1 MNVNTQRASA
11 ALALLRDESAA
22 LAGAAWR
29 GLLPRRLSGRIAA
42 VFLVLLLILQL
53 LSLSSLR
60 TLIKANAEAQMQRE
74 LDVAARIWTSELNGR
89 INSVALGSSLLARD
103 AGFVQAAGMRDAPTI
118 ESALESLAGRID
130 AGLSA
135 AVDTQGA
142 LLAVHPAD
150 DAAARRSLQQVVKDM
165 HPQHPQRPQQLRSA
179 VTLLGVQPYLVVS
192 SPLPRQIGGHV
203 LMGFALDRAL
213 LDNVHHKSSAHVAL
227 LSTQTDGSIVVVGS
241 TLPAVQHAALSGGS
255 AQGQR
260 VVLDGETMV
269 VRRVRLTDQA
279 SAHVLLLG
287 SIDEAMKPYLALQR
301 DLLWIT
307 LAGLALFA
315 LAGKYVARRVTTPL
329 RSLVRASER
338 LGRGDYE
345 LGLQHVEREDEVGE
359 LARAFDH
366 MRVNI
371 AGHQKEIRQL
381 AYWDRLT
388 GLPNRAQFRA
398 ALQQAV
404 ESGQAGAVAMLDLD
418 RFKHV
423 NDVMGFAFGD
433 LLLKAVGERLA
444 AQVLRPGDMVARL
457 SGDEFALLL
466 PCSDSAQALVVAQRM
481 ASALALPLTLQ
492 EQTVDLSAGI
502 GIACWPLHGID
513 ADVLLSRAEVAMYAA
528 KRKLAVALLYDP
540 AIDSGSAETLSLLS
554 ELRRAIEHNELRLFL
569 QPKMALHDGAMVGAE
584 ALVRWMHP
592 QRGMVPPME
601 FIPFAEQTGFVRQL
615 TLWMLEATASR
626 WHGLSALGLQRVSV
640 NLSTRDLMDPDLP
653 ERIAAILRRHAVPAT
668 AICLEITESA
678 IMDEPQR
685 AEATL
690 NVLAAA
696 GHRLSID
703 DFGTGYSSLAYLK
716 RLPVHE
722 LKIDKSFVMNMEH
735 DVADAK
741 IVRSTIDLA
750 HNMGLEVV
758 AEGVENQAAWDALA
772 LLGCDEAQGYHM
784 AKPMAATEMAAFA
797 ARWKTRA
804 LAQTPATAISLP
816 KVGQLARPTEPC
828 AS

>member
-1 MNVNTQRASA
+1 MTTHRASG
-11 ALALLRDESAA
+11 ALALLRREGGA
-22 LAGAAWR
+22 LLGM
-29 GLLPRRLSGRIAA
+29 LLQRLQPRRLSSRIAA
-42 VFLVLLLILQL
+42 VFLGLLLILQL

-60 TLIKANAEAQMQRE
+60 TLIKANAEAQMERE

-103 AGFVQAAGMRDAPTI
+103 AGFVQAAGLRDAPTI

-135 AVDTQGA
+135 AIDTQGT
-142 LLAVHPAD
+142 LLAVHPASD
-150 DAAARRSLQQVVKDM
+150 PAARRSLQQAAERIR
-165 HPQHPQRPQQLRSA
+165 QQRPQQLLAA

-227 LSTQTDGSIVVVGS
+227 LTTQSDGATVVAGS
-241 TLPAVQHAALSGGS
+241 TLPVAQQSALSGMS
-255 AQGQR
+255 AQGDR
-260 VVLDGETMV
+260 VVLDGETMR
-269 VRRVRLTDQA
+269 VRRVPLADQA
-279 SAHVLLLG
+279 SAQAVLLG

-301 DLLWIT
+301 DLFWIT

-315 LAGKYVARRVTTPL
+315 LAGRYIARRVTTPL
-329 RSLVRASER
+329 WSLARASER
-338 LGRGDYE
+338 LGRGE
-345 LGLQHVEREDEVGE
+345 LDERLQHVERDDEIGE
-359 LARAFDH
+359 LARAFDR

-371 AGHQKEIRQL
+371 AGHAKEVRQL

-398 ALQQAV
+398 ALAQAIG
-404 ESGQAGAVAMLDLD
+404 SGQAGAVAMLDLD

-433 LLLKAVGERLA
+433 LLLKAVGARLA

-466 PCSDSAQALVVAQRM
+466 PNIDSAQALVVAQRM
-481 ASALALPLTLQ
+481 AAALALPLSLQ
-492 EQTVDLSAGI
+492 EQAVDLSAGI
-502 GIACWPLHGID
+502 GLACWPSHGHD
-513 ADVLLSRAEVAMYAA
+513 ADTLLSRAEVAMYAA
-528 KRKLAVALLYDP
+528 KRRLNAALMYDP
-540 AIDSGSAETLSLLS
+540 AFDTGSAESLSLLS
-554 ELRRAIEHNELRLFL
+554 ELRHAVEHHELRLFL
-569 QPKMALHDGAMVGAE
+569 QPKMALAGGAMVGAE

-592 QRGMVPPME
+592 LRGMVMPMQ

-615 TLWMLEATASR
+615 TLWMLEATASH
-626 WHGLSALGLQRVSV
+626 WHELRALGLHRVSV
-640 NLSTRDLMDPDLP
+640 NLSTRDLMDADMPA
-653 ERIAAILRRHAVPAT
+653 RIAAILQRHAVPAA

-678 IMDEPQR
+678 IMDEPLR
-685 AEATL
+685 AQATL
-690 NVLAAA
+690 NALAAA

-722 LKIDKSFVMNMEH
+722 LKIDQSFVMNMES

-784 AKPMAATEMAAFA
+784 AKPMPLAELVVFA
-797 ARWKTRA
+797 ARWRA
-804 LAQTPATAISLP
+804 GGMVPAGLNVKSTPKAGHI
-816 KVGQLARPTEPC
+816 ARSALGVEP
-828 AS
+828 